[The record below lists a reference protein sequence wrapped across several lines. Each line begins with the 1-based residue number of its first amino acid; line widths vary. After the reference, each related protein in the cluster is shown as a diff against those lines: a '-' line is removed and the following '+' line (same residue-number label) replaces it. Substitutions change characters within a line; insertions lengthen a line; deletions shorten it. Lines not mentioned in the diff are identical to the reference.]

1 MTQPSI
7 FHGLISMSASHRFH
21 LRLNNTTTDS
31 SKERQLLL
39 DYAES
44 RLNMIRTTQK
54 ILDTVEPSNF
64 QSVAIMIALLVC
76 VEVR

>member
-21 LRLNNTTTDS
+21 LCLNNTITNS
-31 SKERQLLL
+31 SNERQLLL
-39 DYAES
+39 DSAES

-54 ILDTVEPSNF
+54 ILDNVEPSNF
-64 QSVAIMIALLVC
+64 QSVTIMIALLVC
-76 VEVR
+76 VEV